1 MKADY
6 TGIRLYSSFI
16 NIKEKDQN
24 MNEHYSPLIIH
35 DEHRIKQ
42 ILLNL

>member
-6 TGIRLYSSFI
+6 GGIKLNTIFK
-16 NIKEKDQN
+16 NIKEKDSN
-24 MNEHYSPLIIH
+24 VNGEHSPLIIH